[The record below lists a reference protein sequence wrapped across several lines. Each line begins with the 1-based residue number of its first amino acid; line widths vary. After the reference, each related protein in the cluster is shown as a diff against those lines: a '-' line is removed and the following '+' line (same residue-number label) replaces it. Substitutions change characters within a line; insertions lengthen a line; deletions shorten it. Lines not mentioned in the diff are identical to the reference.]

1 MGKRLRRIDICT
13 QLKLG
18 NRQSY
23 RIVPPSY
30 GPLINSD
37 EVLHIINQARRGIQ
51 EALDGPPLDMMTAE
65 EISKI
70 VLDGLIPSKR
80 ILTWTHRT
88 KNVPPHFRFNK
99 KTTRFSRHL
108 FEEWITERSHIRWPN

>member
-1 MGKRLRRIDICT
+1 MNYLPRPLILER
-13 QLKLG
+13 LKLSL
-18 NRQSY
+18 RQSY
-23 RIVPPSY
+23 RIVPPSF
-30 GPLINSD
+30 GSLINSD
-37 EVLHIINQARRGIQ
+37 EVLHIVNEARRGIR
-51 EALDGPPLDMMTAE
+51 EPLDNPPLDMMTAE

-70 VLDGLIPSKR
+70 VLDGLISSRR
-80 ILTWTHRT
+80 ILTWTHRK

>member
-1 MGKRLRRIDICT
+1 MGKRLRRIDICM
-13 QLKLG
+13 QLKFG

-37 EVLHIINQARRGIQ
+37 EVLHIINQARRGIR
-51 EALDGPPLDMMTAE
+51 EPLDNPPLDMMTAE

-70 VLDGLIPSKR
+70 VLDGLISSRR
-80 ILTWTHRT
+80 ILTWTRRE

-99 KTTRFSRHL
+99 QTTRFSRRL